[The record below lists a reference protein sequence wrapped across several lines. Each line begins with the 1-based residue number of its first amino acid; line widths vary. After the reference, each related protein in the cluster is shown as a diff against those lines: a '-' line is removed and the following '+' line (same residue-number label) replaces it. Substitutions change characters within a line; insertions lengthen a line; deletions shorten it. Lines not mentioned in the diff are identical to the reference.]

1 MNHNKKLLIKAIGAT
16 LLTCASAAQA
26 ANWLMLQGTEPEGQS
41 ARAKLWGFIQAQYQ
55 HDTSDPS
62 SITDAYIPPMLIG
75 PNLDSQEQF
84 NINRARI
91 GVRGT
96 GFPLDGKVNYFFL
109 AEFGNNGITNPGDR
123 NVRLTDASVT
133 LNHIPGARIRAGLFK
148 TPGSEEGL
156 QAIHVFDYINFTTVT
171 NQMML
176 ERYPNTTYTPNTPA
190 QTLPTDTPLSE
201 VGYNNSVGAFRDV
214 GIQVFDTFKV
224 GKWEHSYALM
234 LGNGNGLNFGNGDG
248 NYDKYIYWS
257 SEKIFGGKGGRR
269 EGLKMF
275 AWAQTGKRTLDNTN
289 NFDSVTTTTS
299 VPVLDG
305 DGNPTGNTVDITNTV
320 NTPIHDPKEFDR
332 DRAGIGFKYL
342 QKPFR
347 VSAEYLQGKGMIFV
361 GPDKPSMWINDA
373 AGAVAQGVGDGAN
386 GKANGYYIEA
396 GWYIP
401 NTNWEIDLRYDV
413 YNRLTD
419 DKKGTAGPLAGKS
432 LEVQFNTLTLGTQ
445 YHINKKTR
453 INAEA
458 AFRDFEAV
466 DWASGVGPNSNL
478 DNVDT
483 RYAIQLTHIF

>member
-1 MNHNKKLLIKAIGAT
+1 MNYKNKLLIKAIGVAI
-16 LLTCASAAQA
+16 LSCASTAQA
-26 ANWLMLQGTEPEGQS
+26 ANWLMLQGTEPEGQ
-41 ARAKLWGFIQAQYQ
+41 APRAKLWGFIQAQYQ
-55 HDTSDPS
+55 YDTSDPS

-75 PNLDSQEQF
+75 PNLDSQDQF

-176 ERYPNTTYTPNTPA
+176 ERYPNTTYTSNTPA

-201 VGYNNSVGAFRDV
+201 VGYNNSVSAFRDT

-234 LGNGNGLNFGNGDG
+234 VGNGNGLNFGNGDG
-248 NYDKYIYWS
+248 NYDKYVYWS
-257 SEKIFGGKGGRR
+257 SEKVFGGKGGRR

-275 AWAQTGKRTLDNTN
+275 AWAQTGTRTLDNTN
-289 NFDSVTTTTS
+289 NFDSVTTQT
-299 VPVLDG
+299 PVLDG
-305 DGNPTGNTVDITNTV
+305 TGTPTGDFIETTVD
-320 NTPIHDPKEFDR
+320 TPIHDPKEFDR
-332 DRAGIGFKYL
+332 DRAGLGFKYL
-342 QKPFR
+342 QRPFR

-386 GKANGYYIEA
+386 GEANGYYIEG

-401 NTNWEIDLRYDV
+401 NTKWEIDLRYDV

-432 LEVQFNTLTLGTQ
+432 LEVQFNTLTLRS
-445 YHINKKTR
+445 I
-453 INAEA
+453 
-458 AFRDFEAV
+458 
-466 DWASGVGPNSNL
+466 
-478 DNVDT
+478 
-483 RYAIQLTHIF
+483 IQRF

>member
-1 MNHNKKLLIKAIGAT
+1 MIHKKKLLIKTIGAT
-16 LLTCASAAQA
+16 LLTCASATQA
-26 ANWLMLQGTEPEGQS
+26 ANWLMLQGTEPAGQS
-41 ARAKLWGFIQAQYQ
+41 ARAKVWGFVQAQYQ
-55 HDTSDPS
+55 NDTSDPS
-62 SITDAYIPPMLIG
+62 SITNAYVPPMLIG
-75 PNLDSQEQF
+75 PNLKSQEQF
-84 NINRARI
+84 NVNRARI

-96 GFPLDGKVNYFFL
+96 GFPLDSKVNYFIL
-109 AEFGNNGITNPGDR
+109 AELGNNGITAPEDGTHI
-123 NVRLTDASVT
+123 TDASIT

-148 TPGSEEGL
+148 TPGAEEGL

-171 NQMML
+171 NQMLL
-176 ERYPNTTYTPNTPA
+176 ERVPNTTYTSNTPA
-190 QTLPTDTPLSE
+190 QTLPTGTPLTSD
-201 VGYNNSVGAFRDV
+201 GYTKSVSAFRDV

-224 GKWEHSYALM
+224 DKWEHSYAVM
-234 LGNGNGLNFGNGDG
+234 LGNGNGLNYGD
-248 NYDKYIYWS
+248 NDDNKDLYLYWS
-257 SEKIFGGKGGRR
+257 SENVFGGKGGRR

-289 NFDSVTTTTS
+289 DFTS
-299 VPVLDG
+299 VPALAADG
-305 DGNPTGNTVDITNTV
+305 VTPLTNSAGDPITID
-320 NTPIHDPKEFDR
+320 TPIHNPKEYDR

-342 QKPFR
+342 QKPWR
-347 VSAEYLQGKGMIFV
+347 VSAEYMKGEGMIFV

-386 GKANGYYIEA
+386 GEANGYYIEG

-401 NTNWEIDLRYDV
+401 DTNWEIDLRYDV

-419 DKKGTAGPLAGKS
+419 DTAFSAGPNTGKS
-432 LEVQFNTLTLGTQ
+432 LEVQFNTLTVGTQ
-445 YHINKKTR
+445 YHFNKKTR

-466 DWASGVGPNSNL
+466 DWASGAGPNSNL

>member
-1 MNHNKKLLIKAIGAT
+1 MIKKQSKKLLIAAAMISGMAT
-16 LLTCASAAQA
+16 STAQA
-26 ANWLMLQGTEPEGQS
+26 ANWLMLQGTEPAGAA
-41 ARAKLWGFIQAQYQ
+41 ARAKVWGFIQAQCQ

-75 PNLDSQEQF
+75 PNLKSQDQF
-84 NINRARI
+84 NVNRARI

-96 GFPLDGKVNYFFL
+96 GMPLDSNVNYFLL
-109 AEFGNNGITNPGDR
+109 AEFGNNGITAPEDGTHI
-123 NVRLTDASVT
+123 TDASIT

-148 TPGSEEGL
+148 TPGTEEGL

-171 NQMML
+171 NQMLL
-176 ERYPNTTYTPNTPA
+176 ERAPNTLYTSNTPA
-190 QTLPTDTPLSE
+190 QTLPTGTPLTE
-201 VGYNNSVGAFRDV
+201 VGYTKAVSAFRDV

-224 GKWEHSYALM
+224 DKWEHSYAVM
-234 LGNGNGLNFGNGDG
+234 LGNGNGLNYGD
-248 NYDKYIYWS
+248 NDDNKDLYLYWS
-257 SEKIFGGKGGRR
+257 SELVFGGKGGRR

-275 AWAQTGKRTLDNTN
+275 AWNQDVKRTLDNTN
-289 NFDSVTTTTS
+289 DSIH
-299 VPVLDG
+299 
-305 DGNPTGNTVDITNTV
+305 NPT
-320 NTPIHDPKEFDR
+320 EFDR
-332 DRAGIGFKYL
+332 KRSGLGFKYL

-347 VSAEYLQGKGMIFV
+347 VSAEYMVGDGMIFV

-386 GKANGYYIEA
+386 GEANGYYLEG

-445 YHINKKTR
+445 YHFNKKTR
-453 INAEA
+453 VNAEVA
-458 AFRDFEAV
+458 SRDFEAV
-466 DWASGVGPNSNL
+466 DWASGAGPNSNL

-483 RYAIQLTHIF
+483 RFAIQLTHIF

>member
-1 MNHNKKLLIKAIGAT
+1 MNYKKKLLIKAIGAT
-16 LLTCASAAQA
+16 LLTCSTTAQS
-26 ANWLMLQGTEPEGQS
+26 ANWLMLQGTEAAKQGQ
-41 ARAKLWGFIQAQYQ
+41 APRAHVWGFIQAQYQ

-62 SITDAYIPPMLIG
+62 SATNAYIPPELIG
-75 PNLDSQEQF
+75 PNLESQEQF
-84 NINRARI
+84 NVNRARI

-96 GFPLDGKVNYFFL
+96 GLPLDSKVNYFIL
-109 AEFGNNGITNPGDR
+109 AEFGNNAITAPENGTHI
-123 NVRLTDASVT
+123 TDASIT

-148 TPGSEEGL
+148 TPGAEEGL

-171 NQMML
+171 NQMLL
-176 ERYPNTTYTPNTPA
+176 ERTPNATYTSNTPA
-190 QTLPTDTPLSE
+190 QTLPTGTPLTS
-201 VGYNNSVGAFRDV
+201 VGYTKAVGAFRDV
-214 GIQVFDTFKV
+214 GIQVFDMFKV
-224 GKWEHSYALM
+224 NNWEHSYAVM
-234 LGNGNGLNFGNGDG
+234 YGNGNGLNYGD
-248 NYDKYIYWS
+248 NDDNKDLYLYWS
-257 SEKIFGGKGGRR
+257 SELVFGGKGGRR

-275 AWAQTGKRTLDNTN
+275 AWNQDGKRMLDNTN
-289 NFDSVTTTTS
+289 DSVH
-299 VPVLDG
+299 
-305 DGNPTGNTVDITNTV
+305 NPQ
-320 NTPIHDPKEFDR
+320 EFDR
-332 DRAGIGFKYL
+332 KRAGLGVKYL

-347 VSAEYLQGKGMIFV
+347 VSAEYMVGDGMIFV

-386 GKANGYYIEA
+386 GEADGYYLEA
-396 GWYIP
+396 GFYIP
-401 NTNWEIDLRYDV
+401 NSNWEIDLRYDV

-445 YHINKKTR
+445 YHFNKKTR

-483 RYAIQLTHIF
+483 RYAVQLTHIF